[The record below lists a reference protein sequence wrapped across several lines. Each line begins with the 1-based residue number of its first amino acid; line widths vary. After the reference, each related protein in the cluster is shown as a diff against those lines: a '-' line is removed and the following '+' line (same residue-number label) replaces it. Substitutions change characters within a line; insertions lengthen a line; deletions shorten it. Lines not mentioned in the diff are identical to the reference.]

1 MNEMY
6 NVSVSPHLRSETGT
20 NSIMRDVAIALL
32 PACLFGIYNF
42 GYRALLVILV
52 SVLAAVVTEFVY
64 EKLVKRPVTIGDWS
78 AVVTGMILAVNL
90 PATLPLWMAALGSV
104 FAILVVKQLFG
115 GLGQNFMNPAL
126 AGRGMILA
134 VNLPATLPLWMAAL
148 GSVFAIL
155 VVKQLFGG
163 LGQNFMNPALAG
175 RCFLLISF
183 GSQMTA
189 FPVVDGISAATPLSA
204 MKAGESVDLLQMFI
218 GNYSGCI
225 GETSVLAILLGAGYL
240 LYKKVI
246 SIRIPGIYILSTM
259 VFIVILN
266 LVTGSGMPTGSYLLA
281 HLFGGGLL
289 IGSFFMATDYV
300 TSPITP
306 MGQVIYALLIGF
318 LTALFRV
325 VGKSAEGVSYAII
338 ISNMAVPLIEK
349 ATVPTPFGRKKGK
362 GGAKA

>member
-42 GYRALLVILV
+42 GYQALLVILV
-52 SVLAAVVTEFVY
+52 SVAAAMLTEFVY
-64 EKLVKRPVTIGDWS
+64 EKLVRRPVTIGDWS

-90 PATLPLWMAALGSV
+90 PATLPLWMVALGSL

-126 AGRGMILA
+126 
-134 VNLPATLPLWMAAL
+134 V
-148 GSVFAIL
+148 
-155 VVKQLFGG
+155 
-163 LGQNFMNPALAG
+163 G

-189 FPVVDGISAATPLSA
+189 FPVVDGISAATPLTA

-225 GETSVLAILLGAGYL
+225 GETSVIAILVGAAYL
-240 LYKKVI
+240 LIKKVI
-246 SIRIPGIYILSTM
+246 SIRIPGTYILSTM
-259 VFIVILN
+259 VFIILLN
-266 LVTGSGMPTGSYLLA
+266 LVNGSGMPTGSYLLA

-289 IGSFFMATDYV
+289 IGAFFMATDYV

-306 MGQVIYALLIGF
+306 VGQIIYAVLIGF

-338 ISNMAVPLIEK
+338 ISNMAVPLIERF
-349 ATVPTPFGRKKGK
+349 TVPAPFGRKKGK
-362 GGAKA
+362 GGVKA

>member
-52 SVLAAVVTEFVY
+52 SVLAAIVTEFVY

-78 AVVTGMILAVNL
+78 AVVTGMILAV
-90 PATLPLWMAALGSV
+90 
-104 FAILVVKQLFG
+104 K
-115 GLGQNFMNPAL
+115 
-126 AGRGMILA
+126 
-134 VNLPATLPLWMAAL
+134 LPATLPLWMAAL

-240 LYKKVI
+240 LFKKVI

-266 LVTGSGMPTGSYLLA
+266 LVTGNGMPTGSYLLA

-289 IGSFFMATDYV
+289 IGAFFMATDYV

>member
-32 PACLFGIYNF
+32 PPCLFGIYNF
-42 GYRALLVILV
+42 GYQALLVILV
-52 SVLAAVVTEFVY
+52 SVLVAILTEFVY
-64 EKLVKRPVTIGDWS
+64 EKLVRRPVTIGDWS

-90 PATLPLWMAALGSV
+90 PATLPLWMVALGSI
-104 FAILVVKQLFG
+104 F
-115 GLGQNFMNPAL
+115 
-126 AGRGMILA
+126 
-134 VNLPATLPLWMAAL
+134 
-148 GSVFAIL
+148 SIL

-189 FPVVDGISAATPLSA
+189 FPVVDRIASATPLSA
-204 MKAGESVDLLQMFI
+204 MKAGESIDLLQMFI

-225 GETSVLAILLGAGYL
+225 GETSVIAILVGAAYL
-240 LYKKVI
+240 LIKKVI
-246 SIRIPGIYILSTM
+246 SIRIPGVYILSTM
-259 VFIVILN
+259 VFIVLIN
-266 LVTGSGMPTGSYLLA
+266 LLTGNGMPTGGYLLA

-289 IGSFFMATDYV
+289 IGAFFMATDYV

-306 MGQVIYALLIGF
+306 SGQIIYALLIGF

-338 ISNMAVPLIEK
+338 ISNMAVPLIERF
-349 ATVPTPFGRKKGK
+349 TVPAPFGRKKGK

>member
-52 SVLAAVVTEFVY
+52 SVLAAIVTEFVY

-78 AVVTGMILAVNL
+78 AVVT
-90 PATLPLWMAALGSV
+90 
-104 FAILVVKQLFG
+104 
-115 GLGQNFMNPAL
+115 
-126 AGRGMILA
+126 GMILA

-240 LYKKVI
+240 LFKKVI

-266 LVTGSGMPTGSYLLA
+266 LVTGNGMPTGSYLLA

-289 IGSFFMATDYV
+289 IGAFFMATDYV

>member
-126 AGRGMILA
+126 AGR
-134 VNLPATLPLWMAAL
+134 
-148 GSVFAIL
+148 
-155 VVKQLFGG
+155 
-163 LGQNFMNPALAG
+163 
-175 RCFLLISF
+175 CFLLISF

-240 LYKKVI
+240 LFKKVI
-246 SIRIPGIYILSTM
+246 SIRIPGTYILSTM

-266 LVTGSGMPTGSYLLA
+266 LVTGNGMPTGSYLLA

-289 IGSFFMATDYV
+289 IGAFFMATDYV

>member
-52 SVLAAVVTEFVY
+52 SVLAAIVTEFVY

-78 AVVTGMILAVNL
+78 AVVT
-90 PATLPLWMAALGSV
+90 
-104 FAILVVKQLFG
+104 
-115 GLGQNFMNPAL
+115 
-126 AGRGMILA
+126 GMILA

-240 LYKKVI
+240 LFKKVI

-266 LVTGSGMPTGSYLLA
+266 LVTGNGMPTGSYLLA

-289 IGSFFMATDYV
+289 IGAFFMATDYV

-325 VGKSAEGVSYAII
+325 VDKSAEGVSYAII

>member
-126 AGRGMILA
+126 AGR
-134 VNLPATLPLWMAAL
+134 
-148 GSVFAIL
+148 
-155 VVKQLFGG
+155 
-163 LGQNFMNPALAG
+163 
-175 RCFLLISF
+175 CFLLISF

-240 LYKKVI
+240 LFKKVI

-266 LVTGSGMPTGSYLLA
+266 LVTGNGMPTGSYLLA

-289 IGSFFMATDYV
+289 IGAFFMATDYV

>member
-90 PATLPLWMAALGSV
+90 PATLPLWM
-104 FAILVVKQLFG
+104 
-115 GLGQNFMNPAL
+115 
-126 AGRGMILA
+126 
-134 VNLPATLPLWMAAL
+134 TAL

-240 LYKKVI
+240 LFKKVI

-266 LVTGSGMPTGSYLLA
+266 LVTGNGMPTGSYLLA

-289 IGSFFMATDYV
+289 IGAFFMATDYV